1 MRAGCEGKAG
11 ASGSYNEARIYDRYR
26 TIVADALGSRVPS
39 RLQSVS
45 QCLFLLPDLVVLILR
60 LLKDKRVPAKAKINL
75 GIAFAYLTSPVDIL
89 PDLVPVLGQLD
100 DLIIATTAIHSILRS
115 TPESVIR
122 ENWSGS
128 VDVLEGVQN
137 ILDAVSYI
145 AGNKLIMRLITGFV
159 GKTWFVVAGREE
171 THKQSDKRQARD
183 TKGPGPWES
192 RKGAY
197 RMIVVTGATGH
208 LGNNLVRALV
218 RRNHRVRCLVLPGES
233 LVPLGGLDVEIVE
246 GDVRDIE
253 CLYQA
258 FDGADTVFH
267 LASIISLLPG
277 RTKLLEEVNVKG
289 AKNVAQACLKTGVR
303 RLVYTSSIHAL
314 VEPPIGQVI
323 DETMPCDPDRISV
336 EYSKSKARA
345 TLEVM
350 DVISQGLD
358 GVIVMPTGVIG
369 PYDFKPSATGQM
381 LLDYASGKIPVRIE
395 GGYDFVDVRDVAEG
409 HILVS

>member
-1 MRAGCEGKAG
+1 MRRNPEAVHKPQDSDNTPWCRVSCNKDTGEQRQQQHESAVRAGCEGKVG

-159 GKTWFVVAGREE
+159 GKPGLSWPGGRKLISNLISGRLGILKGLGRGKAGR
-171 THKQSDKRQARD
+171 
-183 TKGPGPWES
+183 
-192 RKGAY
+192 
-197 RMIVVTGATGH
+197 
-208 LGNNLVRALV
+208 
-218 RRNHRVRCLVLPGES
+218 
-233 LVPLGGLDVEIVE
+233 
-246 GDVRDIE
+246 
-253 CLYQA
+253 
-258 FDGADTVFH
+258 
-267 LASIISLLPG
+267 G
-277 RTKLLEEVNVKG
+277 RTG
-289 AKNVAQACLKTGVR
+289 
-303 RLVYTSSIHAL
+303 
-314 VEPPIGQVI
+314 
-323 DETMPCDPDRISV
+323 
-336 EYSKSKARA
+336 
-345 TLEVM
+345 
-350 DVISQGLD
+350 
-358 GVIVMPTGVIG
+358 
-369 PYDFKPSATGQM
+369 
-381 LLDYASGKIPVRIE
+381 
-395 GGYDFVDVRDVAEG
+395 
-409 HILVS
+409 

>member
-1 MRAGCEGKAG
+1 
-11 ASGSYNEARIYDRYR
+11 
-26 TIVADALGSRVPS
+26 
-39 RLQSVS
+39 
-45 QCLFLLPDLVVLILR
+45 
-60 LLKDKRVPAKAKINL
+60 
-75 GIAFAYLTSPVDIL
+75 
-89 PDLVPVLGQLD
+89 
-100 DLIIATTAIHSILRS
+100 
-115 TPESVIR
+115 
-122 ENWSGS
+122 
-128 VDVLEGVQN
+128 
-137 ILDAVSYI
+137 
-145 AGNKLIMRLITGFV
+145 
-159 GKTWFVVAGREE
+159 
-171 THKQSDKRQARD
+171 
-183 TKGPGPWES
+183 
-192 RKGAY
+192 
-197 RMIVVTGATGH
+197 MIVVTGATGH

-289 AKNVAQACLKTGVR
+289 VKNVAQACLKTGVR

-323 DETMPCDPDRISV
+323 DETMPCDPDQISM

-409 HILVS
+409 HILVARKGEQGRSTSCPGNGCL